1 MLPRESVTKI
11 NFVPMA
17 DNVRLE
23 EIINVPPNSTMPHMS
38 NNNDI
43 GQSSGLLMTHS
54 TTATRS
60 APSINIRGFNFS
72 ARTMEHSRLFTNNIS
87 STIQEIR
94 PFIEH
99 VRIPSVSLSSL
110 LNIQR
115 IQNPINTVPLTSS
128 DNYVINVEN
137 HPADNTNLHD
147 VSTHDSHH
155 QHHQTTATDNFLN
168 NIREAANEVVGENQN
183 NNSNNVVNH
192 NNNNNIDENPT
203 EGLQISSE
211 TRALLGV
218 FQKYIPFVS
227 ILLTKGLYDHR
238 AGILNFI
245 VLLVTFNHA
254 NNVVKREIAK
264 QHNKSW
270 ISLLVITCYII
281 ACIVFINF
289 EYDIYLFSS
298 YTQPPTIWEL
308 LWSVLVTDFI
318 LKLITVVCKVV
329 LTCIPLKLL
338 ALRRR
343 GKCYLMV
350 EATSQLYR
358 CIAPIQPWL
367 YYLFEAYQGPEKILG
382 VCFAA
387 LYGVSK
393 RNDLLSRI
401 KLFYMAIWNLFQN
414 ASLGVT
420 PSKDQIAA
428 SGGICAICHEEY
440 SMPIKLYCKHIF
452 CEACVLT
459 WLDRER
465 SCPLCRAE
473 ITDDPIYRDGHT
485 THFIQLY

>member
-1 MLPRESVTKI
+1 MLPRENIIKI
-11 NFVPMA
+11 NSIPMA

-23 EIINVPPNSTMPHMS
+23 EVVNVIPTSTMPHMS
-38 NNNDI
+38 NIN
-43 GQSSGLLMTHS
+43 GQSSGLLMTHPVTPVRS
-54 TTATRS
+54 TS
-60 APSINIRGFNFS
+60 VDIGFNFG
-72 ARTMEHSRLFTNNIS
+72 ARTMEQSRLFANNIS
-87 STIQEIR
+87 TTIEEIR
-94 PFIEH
+94 PFIEQQ
-99 VRIPSVSLSSL
+99 PSASLTSL

-115 IQNPINTVPLTSS
+115 IQNPTHTVPIASS

-137 HPADNTNLHD
+137 HPEDSTNSRE
-147 VSTHDSHH
+147 VSTYDSHH
-155 QHHQTTATDNFLN
+155 HQHQTTTTDNFLN
-168 NIREAANEVVGENQN
+168 NIREAANEVVGENQS
-183 NNSNNVVNH
+183 NNSNNIVNH
-192 NNNNNIDENPT
+192 NNNNNNNNNVEENNP
-203 EGLQISSE
+203 EGLQMNPE
-211 TRALLGV
+211 TRALIGV

-227 ILLTKGLYDHR
+227 ILLTKGLYDNR

-270 ISLLVITCYII
+270 VSLLVITCYIV

-289 EYDIYLFSS
+289 EYETHLFSP
-298 YTQPPTIWEL
+298 YTQPLTIWEL

-318 LKLITVVCKVV
+318 LKLLTVVCKVV

-338 ALRRR
+338 ALRQR

-387 LYGVSK
+387 LYGLSK

-401 KLFYMAIWNLFQN
+401 KLFYIAIWNLFQN
-414 ASLGVT
+414 ANLGVS
-420 PSKDQIAA
+420 PSKEQIAA

-440 SMPIKLYCKHIF
+440 SVPIKLYCKHIF